1 MDMSDA
7 SDPQRPRPET
17 DEVLVERNRGAAER
31 AVLGGNPYGSMVRII
46 LGIVLFIAVFGTI
59 FYFVMN

>member
-1 MDMSDA
+1 MSDA

-17 DEVLVERNRGAAER
+17 DEVLVERNRGVAER